1 LLWPLSH
8 NSVAPREKQ
17 KAALRLLFCALCFL
31 VVGTFVFPQTAE
43 ARRYASIVVE
53 TATGR
58 VLHESGADRQA
69 YPASMTKMM
78 TLLMLFDAIEGGK
91 FTKDSRLKVS
101 RRAAGMPPSKLGLKP
116 GSTIAVDDAIRALVT
131 KSANDVAVVV
141 AEAISGSESS
151 FAVAMTK
158 KARDLGMSRTTF
170 RNASGLPDT
179 RQLST
184 ARDMAT
190 LSTVLIRQYPTY
202 YDYFRIKSFTYN
214 GRTYKN
220 HNKLLDDYPGVDGL
234 KTGYIRA
241 SGFNLAASAVRG
253 GQRIVAVVF
262 GGKTSRSRNAHMI
275 TLLDRGFSRVQVARN
290 DLPSAPPP
298 EKPLL
303 ASAQSPS
310 PDIQAAAAAPAVEV
324 NGMVVL
330 PALRPSLAQDDI
342 HGEGDYDEGPINSF
356 GIQVGAFTDPIKA
369 QEAARTA
376 TDSAPAHLLGREL
389 RITRVESGKSVL
401 YRARL
406 LGMQVEEAEAA
417 CSALKL
423 TSRVCIVVK
432 ADPLD
437 LAAVQQ

>member
-1 LLWPLSH
+1 MTPGVGKGAVS
-8 NSVAPREKQ
+8 
-17 KAALRLLFCALCFL
+17 RLLFCALCL
-31 VVGTFVFPQTAE
+31 FVAAAILSPQVAE
-43 ARRYASIVVE
+43 ARRYTSIVVE

-78 TLLMLFDAIEGGK
+78 TLLMLFDALENGK
-91 FTKDSRLKVS
+91 LAKDSRLTVS
-101 RRAAGMPPSKLGLKP
+101 RRAAGMPPSKLGLKA
-116 GSTIAVDDAIRALVT
+116 GSTIKVEDAIRALVT

-141 AEAISGSESS
+141 AEAVSGSESS

-158 KARDLGMSRTTF
+158 KARELGMSRTTF

-190 LSTVLIRQYPTY
+190 LSTALIRQYPNY
-202 YDYFRIKSFTYN
+202 YDYFRIKSFAYN

-234 KTGYIRA
+234 KTGYIQA

-275 TLLDRGFSRVQVARN
+275 TLLDRGFSRVQVARS
-290 DLPSAPPP
+290 DLPTSPPP
-298 EKPLL
+298 EKPVT
-303 ASAQSPS
+303 ASAQAQTVGLQTAVAIPS
-310 PDIQAAAAAPAVEV
+310 VEV
-324 NGMVVL
+324 NGVVVL

-342 HGEGDYDEGPINSF
+342 HGEGDYDEGPIDSF
-356 GIQVGAFTDPIKA
+356 GIQVGAFSDPIKA
-369 QEAARTA
+369 QEAARLA
-376 TDSAPAHLLGREL
+376 ADSAPAHLIGREF
-389 RITRVESGKSVL
+389 RISQVETGKSTL

-406 LGMQVEEAEAA
+406 LGMLVEEAEAA
-417 CSALKL
+417 CSALKR
-423 TSRVCIVVK
+423 SSQACIVVK

-437 LAAVQQ
+437 QVAAQ